1 MLCWKKWFI
10 AFAFTAVLVAVSSGG
25 AAVAI
30 GGDATGEEA
39 EKLFRAMEEK
49 LAKVKTLE
57 CSVEILCDFGGQME
71 ALSYKGSLLLG
82 EGNRARQEIYEPG
95 KAPPIRLLM
104 VSDGTRVSMQDNGMS
119 HPAIENTPKDLNRD
133 ILTWLARTGVFV
145 PHLPL
150 PDVNADNAEVRF
162 PVANFKLGDKEKIG
176 ERATQ
181 RLDYQ
186 LSIKGQDPT
195 FSVTVWLDTATGLPL
210 QRKLFS
216 QVGKEQFT
224 VVETYSK
231 LTLDGKVDAMAF
243 DLSSKSDGKKN

>member
-1 MLCWKKWFI
+1 MLCLRNWSI

-25 AAVAI
+25 VADAI
-30 GGDATGEEA
+30 GGDVTGKEA
-39 EKLFRAMEEK
+39 ENLFRAMEEK

-57 CSVEILCDFGGQME
+57 CSVEIHCDSGGQME

-82 EGNRARQEIYEPG
+82 EGNRARQEIKEPG

-104 VSDGTRVSMQDNGMS
+104 VSDGTRLSIQDNGMS
-119 HPAIENTPKDLNRD
+119 QPAIENTPKDLNRD

-150 PDVNADNAEVRF
+150 PDVNADSAQDRF

-176 ERATQ
+176 EHATQ

-195 FSVTVWLDTATGLPL
+195 FAVTVWLDTATGLPL
-210 QRKLFS
+210 KRKLFS
-216 QVGKEQFT
+216 QVGKEKLT

-231 LTLDGKVDAMAF
+231 LTLDGKVDAGTF
-243 DLSSKSDGKKN
+243 DLPKSDRK